1 MFTLSQTA
9 QRTQDWLSDPGS
21 RPRRAGLAI
30 SIMMFVAGLIWSLQ
44 AFAGSAHTLLVWP
57 LAILLFVF
65 VPLTTVLNA
74 TEFKLMSRMAGAGVD
89 WAQSFETTIYASAA
103 NMLPLPGGVIARVA
117 ALKAHGAT
125 VRFGSMIVVLFA
137 AIWGGIAF
145 CYTGAWLAVLG
156 HHQLGGLFA
165 AAGIGLLTVFLI
177 AAIRVQP
184 RASLIVYAFVI
195 RVGSLLIDVLRQM
208 LAIWALGVLIGFSE
222 ASIFSAS
229 SFVGS
234 AVSIVPAG
242 LGVREIV
249 VAALSPYIALPVA
262 VGFLSAA
269 VNRAVG
275 MVGLIALAFGLSL
288 RRGAR

>member
-1 MFTLSQTA
+1 MPTLSQTA
-9 QRTQDWLSDPGS
+9 QRTQNWLSNNGAL
-21 RPRRAGLAI
+21 PRRAGLVI
-30 SIMMFVAGLIWSLQ
+30 SIMMFAAGLIWSLQ
-44 AFAGSAHTLLVWP
+44 VFPGSVHTLQVWP
-57 LAILLFVF
+57 LSILLFAC
-65 VPLTTVLNA
+65 VPLTTVLNVA
-74 TEFKLMSRMAGAGVD
+74 EFQMMSRMAGARVD

-125 VRFGSMIVVLFA
+125 VRFGSLIVVLFA
-137 AIWGGIAF
+137 GIWGAIAF
-145 CYTGAWLAVLG
+145 CYSGAWLAVLG
-156 HHQLGGLFA
+156 HQQLGGLFA
-165 AAGIGLLTVFLI
+165 SAGIGLLTVLSI
-177 AAIRVQP
+177 AAIRIKPQP
-184 RASLIVYAFVI
+184 PLILYAFVI
-195 RVGSLLIDVLRQM
+195 RVGSLLVDVLRQM
-208 LAIWALGVLIGFSE
+208 LAIWALGVFIGFGE
-222 ASIFSAS
+222 ASVFSVS

-249 VAALSPYIALPVA
+249 VAALSPLIALPVA

-275 MVGLIALAFGLSL
+275 MAGLIILAFGLTL

>member
-137 AIWGGIAF
+137 AIWGGHCVLLYRRMAGGTRPSP
-145 CYTGAWLAVLG
+145 TG
-156 HHQLGGLFA
+156 
-165 AAGIGLLTVFLI
+165 
-177 AAIRVQP
+177 R
-184 RASLIVYAFVI
+184 
-195 RVGSLLIDVLRQM
+195 
-208 LAIWALGVLIGFSE
+208 
-222 ASIFSAS
+222 
-229 SFVGS
+229 SFRGCRDRS
-234 AVSIVPAG
+234 
-242 LGVREIV
+242 
-249 VAALSPYIALPVA
+249 
-262 VGFLSAA
+262 
-269 VNRAVG
+269 VNRV
-275 MVGLIALAFGLSL
+275 FDC
-288 RRGAR
+288 RH